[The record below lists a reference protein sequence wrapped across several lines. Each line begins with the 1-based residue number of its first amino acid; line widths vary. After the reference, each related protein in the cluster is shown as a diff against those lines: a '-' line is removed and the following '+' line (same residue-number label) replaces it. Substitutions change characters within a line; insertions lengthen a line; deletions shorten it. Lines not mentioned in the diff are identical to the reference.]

1 MRQPSTDDVE
11 RRQPRTAAWVRTDAA
26 AAENGCLGLGIV
38 FLSYFFLFGRVGAS
52 SAGAPPFF
60 LRAAESG
67 CRGDWGEMSYRM
79 LQRGCNFAK
88 KSET

>member
-60 LRAAESG
+60 FEGSRERLPGGLGGNVLQDVAE
-67 CRGDWGEMSYRM
+67 R
-79 LQRGCNFAK
+79 L
-88 KSET
+88 